1 MLNDR
6 TSYETVKKNI
16 LTINCN
22 TNNNFDICFIDKSNI
37 KIDIDNFKYMSLI
50 NENYIY
56 NLISKQLVDMCSLLM
71 LNIDKIYVLLFNL
84 QFYCKY
90 SLNLFSNYIY
100 YYLKEYVLIN
110 KRTRNVNNKNISLIE
125 SYLCLKN

>member
-16 LTINCN
+16 LTINCK
-22 TNNNFDICFIDKSNI
+22 TNNNFDICFINKLNI
-37 KIDIDNFKYMSLI
+37 KIYIDNFKYMSLI
-50 NENYIY
+50 NKKYIY

-100 YYLKEYVLIN
+100 YYLKN
-110 KRTRNVNNKNISLIE
+110 MF
-125 SYLCLKN
+125 